1 MATREARTGEVPDD
15 RVTIFDGVSKSTIG
29 KRRAEERTLHHAL
42 RIEPPDVAAMPRLLA
57 ASAGTDRLVH
67 PAARAGGFGRR
78 AIIALHQKA
87 IEVFSRRKDGRSDR
101 ERTAM
106 FAGQRMS
113 EGRGGFAD
121 LTGEGAVT
129 GAGGAGGGEGEAST
143 SMMEGGARGREPD
156 ARGVADA
163 CERAAE
169 ATEATGLDG
178 GRAPGAGAEGARE
191 ADETGA
197 TGREPEGGGGG
208 ARGR

>member
-1 MATREARTGEVPDD
+1 
-15 RVTIFDGVSKSTIG
+15 
-29 KRRAEERTLHHAL
+29 
-42 RIEPPDVAAMPRLLA
+42 
-57 ASAGTDRLVH
+57 
-67 PAARAGGFGRR
+67 
-78 AIIALHQKA
+78 
-87 IEVFSRRKDGRSDR
+87 
-101 ERTAM
+101 M

-113 EGRGGFAD
+113 EGRGGFVD

-129 GAGGAGGGEGEAST
+129 GAGGAGRGEGEAST

-197 TGREPEGGGGG
+197 MGREPDTPRSVFVYRQHCVSYLWLRKRLYSQ
-208 ARGR
+208 AVR